1 LESVCRATYR
11 GFESHSVRHL
21 RTEPSRESTR
31 RGDISVARQPQPGHR
46 QTLRLLPSR
55 PEVIVLP
62 VKRPLHSLAL
72 FLFLPT
78 AAADD
83 PWQTSSRQIICVVT
97 DQWDSTAGTLS
108 RFERRSDVWQRLGD
122 PIPVT
127 VGKKGLGLGLGL
139 HPTDL
144 EGPQKREGDRRA
156 PAGVFRLESAFGTA
170 AMTLP
175 DFSYS
180 ETTATDFWVDDPKSL
195 YYNQRVNTADLSIK
209 RDWKSAETLRRPDGI
224 YETVIVVAHNRTPV
238 VPGRGSA
245 IFMHRWYGPGVA
257 TIGCTA
263 MAKGDLMSLLRWLD
277 ASKRPVLVQAPRGL
291 LPGLVLPDHVAASIN
306 SR

>member
-1 LESVCRATYR
+1 
-11 GFESHSVRHL
+11 
-21 RTEPSRESTR
+21 
-31 RGDISVARQPQPGHR
+31 
-46 QTLRLLPSR
+46 LLQSR
-55 PEVIVLP
+55 PEVIFLS
-62 VKRPLHSLAL
+62 VKRLSYLLSLLL
-72 FLFLPT
+72 FVT
-78 AAADD
+78 SVAASD
-83 PWQTSSRQIICVVT
+83 PWLASSRQIVLVLT
-97 DQWDSTAGTLS
+97 DQWDSTAGTLL
-108 RFERRSDVWQRLGD
+108 RFERRSDVWQRIGD
-122 PIPVT
+122 PIIVT

-144 EGPQKREGDRRA
+144 DGPQKREGDRRA

-175 DFSYS
+175 AFPYRK
-180 ETTATDFWVDDPKSL
+180 TAATDFWVDDPKSRH
-195 YYNQRVNTADLSIK
+195 YNQWVNTADPQIK

-263 MAKGDLMSLLRWLD
+263 MAKSDLLVLLRWFD
-277 ASKRPVLVQAPRGL
+277 ASRLPVLVQAPRAL
-291 LPGLVLPDHVAASIN
+291 LPALGLPESVAALVN
-306 SR
+306 LR

>member
-1 LESVCRATYR
+1 M
-11 GFESHSVRHL
+11 
-21 RTEPSRESTR
+21 
-31 RGDISVARQPQPGHR
+31 
-46 QTLRLLPSR
+46 LPSR

-62 VKRPLHSLAL
+62 VKRPLHFLAL

-78 AAADD
+78 VSASDQ
-83 PWQTSSRQIICVVT
+83 WQTTSSQIVLVLT
-97 DQWDSTAGTLS
+97 DEWDSTAGTLL
-108 RFERRSDVWQRLGD
+108 RFERSSDVWQHLGD
-122 PIPVT
+122 PITVT

-170 AMTLP
+170 AMTHP
-175 DFSYS
+175 TFPYR
-180 ETTATDFWVDDPKSL
+180 ETTATDFWVDDPKSRH
-195 YYNQRVNTADLSIK
+195 YNQWVNTADPQFR

-263 MAKGDLMSLLRWLD
+263 MAKSDLISLLRWLD
-277 ASKRPVLVQAPRGL
+277 ASKRPVLVQAPRAL
-291 LPGLVLPDHVAASIN
+291 LPLLGLPEPVAALVN
-306 SR
+306 LR